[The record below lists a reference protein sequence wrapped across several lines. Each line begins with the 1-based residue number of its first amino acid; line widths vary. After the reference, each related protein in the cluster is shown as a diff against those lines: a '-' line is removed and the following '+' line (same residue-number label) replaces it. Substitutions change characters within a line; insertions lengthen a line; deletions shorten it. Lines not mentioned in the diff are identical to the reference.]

1 MAGKHV
7 DLDAIESYLQHK
19 KYPDGTSAKCD
30 KANFRKACKKFNL
43 VNGEIMKKGNRLV
56 IIDERRRRDIIQDF
70 HQGLGDMGDA

>member
-7 DLDAIESYLQHK
+7 DLNAIERYLKHK

-56 IIDERRRRDIIQDF
+56 IIDERRRRDITEDF
-70 HQGLGDMGDA
+70 HQGLGDMGDD